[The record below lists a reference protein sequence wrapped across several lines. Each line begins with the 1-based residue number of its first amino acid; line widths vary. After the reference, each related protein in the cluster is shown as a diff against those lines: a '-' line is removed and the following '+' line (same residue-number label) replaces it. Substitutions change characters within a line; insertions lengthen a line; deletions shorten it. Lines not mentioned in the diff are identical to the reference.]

1 MSATDMQLT
10 DVKALATRVLQRNQ
24 QRNRHATE
32 SCAVVAGDATDE
44 LRQAAGKDWP
54 ELEAN
59 HELLECFAR
68 MVAVRKMRER
78 GEVPPSYTA
87 TTICAHCGPVP
98 IFPGVAEKVE
108 GCPWCFNRIAG
119 RPVPKMLRN
128 AEVENVNDC

>member
-10 DVKALATRVLQRNQ
+10 DVKALATRVLLRNQ

-32 SCAVVAGDATDE
+32 SCAVVASDATDE

-54 ELEAN
+54 ELAAN
-59 HELLECFAR
+59 PVLLECFAH
-68 MVAVRKMRER
+68 MVAIRKMRER

-98 IFPGVAEKVE
+98 IFPGVAEKVL
-108 GCPWCFNRIAG
+108 GCPWCFNRVAG
-119 RPVPKMLRN
+119 RPVPKVN
-128 AEVENVNDC
+128 AEKC